1 MTDDNSAAG
10 RLLNRGM
17 KTPPD
22 APHGRLEASST
33 DMSTNVDSLPAT
45 DTSSAHSAA
54 SSILPQRNMSEP
66 ITATTKVNTTGTS
79 KNKDMSGFSATG
91 LLIRLR
97 WRMIRSRFFKIGLVF
112 AFLLFFPVAYSVINM
127 GYLVE
132 IAATQTGESAA
143 SIYAQAWLTSLDA
156 GNIAPLGALA
166 IGGAVAVAFFAPFT
180 GTSTLSLV
188 SSDDLLSVRP
198 NRKHRFWDS
207 LLINASSGIGLLQ
220 LVTLTA
226 VTSLITLDGERIWA
240 LLFTWA
246 LWFFLVSVN
255 TTLGFSL
262 EWLHRKWGPRKR
274 KIMAMAG
281 LAILAVAI
289 LLDDK
294 KGSDLFGSA
303 KYYTKTLRL
312 SVENFNPWSVWII
325 LFLIALNVLL
335 ITYGLKTTESAFSL
349 PERSTVRGGV
359 HKKGRMGSNAFLVAA
374 ALMWKTLF
382 RTKECRRPII
392 AIFIVGTPVAMF
404 TKFDQTITIA
414 FIMTV
419 PLAISLGWGVN
430 VFGVVGQ
437 GMSWLGSQPKV
448 MWMIPH
454 VTALFQFSASVLLI
468 GWFWFVG
475 YVTGH
480 ATLKDAQ
487 LLLIGAVVAATG
499 TTALSLL
506 LSVTKP
512 IRSSLKGRGDALI
525 PPMTALVYLVILVMF
540 GCLPG
545 VLIAQDAIPGKQGTI
560 FVGSLIVS
568 VGVLLFGWALWDNPK
583 MKAKVVAKVSVE

>member
-1 MTDDNSAAG
+1 MKGDNHTGGERLGEHQKTSVRPSQSVPHTKLSTSVDSSANG
-10 RLLNRGM
+10 SY
-17 KTPPD
+17 TPPATAGTKTVTLPVRGGNRAEKNH
-22 APHGRLEASST
+22 APAR
-33 DMSTNVDSLPAT
+33 D
-45 DTSSAHSAA
+45 
-54 SSILPQRNMSEP
+54 
-66 ITATTKVNTTGTS
+66 
-79 KNKDMSGFSATG
+79 KDLSGFAATG

-97 WRMIRSRFFKIGLVF
+97 WRMIRSSIFKIGLTL

-143 SIYAQAWLTSLDA
+143 SIYAQAWLNSLES

-166 IGGAVAVAFFAPFT
+166 IGGAVVVAFFAPFT
-180 GTSTLSLV
+180 GTSTLALV
-188 SSDDLLSVRP
+188 SSDDLLCVRP

-240 LLFTWA
+240 LLFTWV
-246 LWFFLVSVN
+246 LWLLLVAVN

-262 EWLHRKWGPRKR
+262 EWLHRKWGPRRR
-274 KIMAMAG
+274 KIMA
-281 LAILAVAI
+281 AIGIVSLGVAV

-294 KGSDLFGSA
+294 KGADLFGLA
-303 KYYTKTLRL
+303 KYYTKILRL
-312 SVENFNPWSVWII
+312 SVQSFNPWSVWVIVIAVAVTVI
-325 LFLIALNVLL
+325 LIF
-335 ITYGLKTTESAFSL
+335 YGLKTTESAFSL

-359 HKKGRMGSNAFLVAA
+359 HKRGHMGSNAFLVAVI
-374 ALMWKTLF
+374 LMWKTLF

-404 TKFDQTITIA
+404 TQFDQTIAIA

-437 GMSWLGSQPKV
+437 GMNWLGSQPKI
-448 MWMIPH
+448 MWMIPR
-454 VTALFQFSASVLLI
+454 VTVLFQFAASVLLI

-475 YVTGH
+475 YMTGH
-480 ATLKDAQ
+480 ATLHDAQ

-506 LSVTKP
+506 LSVIKP

-525 PPMTALVYLVILVMF
+525 PPMTALVYLFILVIF

-545 VLIAQDAIPGKQGTI
+545 VLIAQDAVPGKQGVIFILTI
-560 FVGSLIVS
+560 AASLSI
-568 VGVLLFGWALWDNPK
+568 LFFGWFLWDKPK
-583 MKAKVVAKVSVE
+583 VKAQVVAKVSVE